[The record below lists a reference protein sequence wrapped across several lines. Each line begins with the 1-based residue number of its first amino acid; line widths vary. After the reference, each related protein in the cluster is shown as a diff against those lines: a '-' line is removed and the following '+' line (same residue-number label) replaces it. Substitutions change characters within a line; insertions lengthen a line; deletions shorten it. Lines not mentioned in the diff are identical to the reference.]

1 MPDGD
6 ADRSDTCDPG
16 ADADTD
22 AGTGTDLGARRD
34 PAASPAV
41 VTVGAA
47 TVDRTYHVSNIPG
60 ADGGAYAGTVAESF
74 GGVGANVALAAARLG
89 RSAGLVAR
97 LGDDDV
103 GARVATDLDGS
114 PVDDARVRRE
124 PGTSTH
130 CVILRDDTGK
140 RSIVTAGDSA
150 SRLRLDD
157 ADRRYLSGA
166 EAVFLTAYNP
176 DPVHRA
182 ALELAADTDAP
193 PTVFDLSGRLAE
205 LAGRGASEAT
215 VDRWVETAD
224 LFVVGDVAAE
234 SYLGCTGREAAAELR
249 ARGADRVAATSGP
262 DGAVL
267 ADHTGLHEL
276 SAVAVDAVDETGAGD
291 AYVAALIDRWMLSD
305 ASAREA
311 GRFAA
316 AAAAFNVASEGAR
329 GALATRA
336 DVESLLADR

>member
-6 ADRSDTCDPG
+6 TDRSDAPDTADPN
-16 ADADTD
+16 
-22 AGTGTDLGARRD
+22 
-34 PAASPAV
+34 ASPSV

-47 TVDRTYHVSNIPG
+47 TVDRTYHVSTLPG
-60 ADGGAYAGTVAESF
+60 ADGGAYADTVSESF
-74 GGVGANVALAAARLG
+74 GGVGANVAWAVARLG

-103 GARVATDLDGS
+103 GARVAADLDGS
-114 PVDDARVRRE
+114 PVDVARVRRD

-130 CVILRDDTGK
+130 CVVLRDGDGT

-157 ADRRYLSGA
+157 DDRRYLAGA
-166 EAVFLTAYNP
+166 DAVFLTAYNP

-182 ALELAADTDAP
+182 VLDVAAGPDAP
-193 PTVFDLSGRLAE
+193 PVVFDLSGRLAE
-205 LAGRGASEAT
+205 LAGRGASEPT
-215 VDRWVETAD
+215 VDRWVEAAD

-262 DGAVL
+262 AGAVL

-291 AYVAALIDRWMLSD
+291 AYVAALIDRWIL
-305 ASAREA
+305 AGVPAREA

-316 AAAAFNVASEGAR
+316 AAAAGNVASEGAR

-336 DVESLLADR
+336 DVESLLGER